1 MENKPMNLGTAR
13 NRISTLKY
21 SQLRKIAKRYS
32 VNANQKKEVLIME
45 LSKVWPHSE
54 CNKENIIPK
63 KTTESKVTLSCSSK
77 SSLND
82 TLNQTF
88 TIERDNDN
96 DMDDVDLSTAK
107 LTAANGNSIEKK
119 NILQRSQ
126 EANFLPLNV
135 SNSSRKMEQNIST
148 PCKDKSVARGA
159 LVARFAALHQK
170 LAEKQPTLQEADANV
185 KRKFA
190 EHERSVPDT
199 FKRLATPKV
208 LKKAE
213 PETEVAW
220 ETTGHQFK
228 NVDEDPS
235 KMDFSFPKLY
245 GTKNASTTI
254 QYCSN
259 VASQSKIP
267 LLRRKRM
274 PEVGVKKL
282 TKNLNIKQVR
292 RSPRLAQLTNS
303 ITVPQLSTRL
313 QRLANPK
320 GKNSEVLL
328 TESEKK
334 ALRKYG
340 RRYVPYRHLIPYV
353 DTTKMTDSQFHE
365 AKKLG
370 QVQTL
375 TAISASRTE
384 TRQQLRLKRD
394 EARERILK
402 AKRGC

>member
-1 MENKPMNLGTAR
+1 MENKSMNLGTPR

-54 CNKENIIPK
+54 CDKENITPK
-63 KTTESKVTLSCSSK
+63 KKIESKVTLSCSSK

-88 TIERDNDN
+88 TIEKDSDV

-107 LTAANGNSIEKK
+107 LTTANGNSIEKK
-119 NILQRSQ
+119 STLQRSQ
-126 EANFLPLNV
+126 EGNFLPLNE
-135 SNSSRKMEQNIST
+135 SNSSRKMEQGT
-148 PCKDKSVARGA
+148 PYKGKSVAPGA
-159 LVARFAALHQK
+159 LVARFAVLHQK
-170 LAEKQPTLQEADANV
+170 LAAKQPTLQEADANV

-208 LKKAE
+208 LKKAK
-213 PETEVAW
+213 PEIEVAW

-245 GTKNASTTI
+245 GTKNSSTAI
-254 QYCSN
+254 QNCSD

-267 LLRRKRM
+267 LPRRRRI
-274 PEVGVKKL
+274 PEIGVKKL
-282 TKNLNIKQVR
+282 TKKLNIKQVR

-303 ITVPQLSTRL
+303 VTVPQLSTRL
-313 QRLANPK
+313 QRLATPK

-394 EARERILK
+394 EARERILR

>member
-1 MENKPMNLGTAR
+1 MNLGTPR

-54 CNKENIIPK
+54 CDKENITPK
-63 KTTESKVTLSCSSK
+63 KKIESKVTLSCSSK

-88 TIERDNDN
+88 TIEKDSDV

-107 LTAANGNSIEKK
+107 LTTADGNSIEKK
-119 NILQRSQ
+119 STLQRSQ
-126 EANFLPLNV
+126 EGNFLPLNE
-135 SNSSRKMEQNIST
+135 SNSSRKMEQGT
-148 PCKDKSVARGA
+148 PYKGKSVAPGA
-159 LVARFAALHQK
+159 LVARFAVLHQK
-170 LAEKQPTLQEADANV
+170 LAAKQPTLQEVDANV

-208 LKKAE
+208 LKKAK
-213 PETEVAW
+213 PEIGV

-245 GTKNASTTI
+245 GTKNSSTAI
-254 QYCSN
+254 QNCSD

-267 LLRRKRM
+267 LPRRRKK
-274 PEVGVKKL
+274 PEIGVKKL
-282 TKNLNIKQVR
+282 TKRLNIKQVR

-303 ITVPQLSTRL
+303 VTVPQLSTRL
-313 QRLANPK
+313 QRLATPK

-384 TRQQLRLKRD
+384 TRQQLRLKRG
-394 EARERILK
+394 EARERILR